1 MSSASTRQRFGAA
14 LTAALASALL
24 LSAPPA
30 LAAGDPVTLDVLR
43 VVDGEYVVET
53 VTVPAGSADSTAA
66 SLEARADVV
75 HASPA
80 VSYRVQAPTDPL
92 WELDDP
98 QAASSVPDVWPSTR
112 GAGQVVAVLDT
123 AVDAGHPDLVG
134 AFVPGT
140 DTTGL
145 AADPS
150 EWHGT
155 GVAGVIAA
163 RADNGQGSAGMAP
176 EAKIMPVR
184 VCTDDFGCSSAA
196 VARGVLWAADHG
208 ADVINMS
215 LAGPGYSDVTA
226 AAIQYALD
234 KGISVVA
241 SAGNSGDTGNPVNE
255 VMYPAA
261 NSGVIAVSATTPT
274 GTPAP
279 WAQHGWQ
286 VDIATVGQDLLTTF
300 PGARYTSAT
309 GTSFSAPAVA
319 GAVALLRSSR
329 PGITPDEVQAA
340 LQAGVD
346 SSAWDRAWGA
356 GRLVMPAAVE
366 AAGRTG
372 AAPTVT
378 PSSGSITV
386 AWSAVTAATGYTVR
400 VDGVVRA
407 TVTGTSATVTGLTDG
422 QQVAVDVQPSNGL
435 RSAPVLA
442 TVGPPPPVAPTL
454 EPVARLGVTSGRPS
468 VTLKAS
474 TTGTNTGRYSLVR
487 DGLSLG
493 TYSLPLGASP
503 ADRTFVIDAMP
514 SATTRW
520 QLRAV
525 DSLGRTSA
533 LSNEAVADLSHHPVT
548 VAYEARGGSSG
559 PLGAASG
566 ALACGLRDGGCFR
579 HYAGGSIYW
588 SPSTGPRSVQ
598 HSLRE
603 RWAGSGWENG
613 TLGYPVSD
621 TVCTLRNG
629 GCFQHFQ
636 GGSLYATGAQ
646 ARAFLVQGRTRD
658 RWAASGWENGQLG
671 FPTTDTICG
680 LRDGGCFQHFQSGS
694 IYLSATTGV
703 RLVGTAIRSR
713 WGGTGWENGPLGYPT
728 ADQVCG
734 LPDAGCFVH
743 FQRGSV
749 YASAATGAHDV
760 SLVIRDAWA
769 RSGWER
775 GTLGYPTTDTLCG
788 LRDGGC
794 FQHFQR
800 GSVYWSPGTGS
811 RLIDVATRN
820 VWASTGW
827 ENGVLGYPVTD
838 QQCGLLRG
846 GCFVHFQGGSVYTS
860 PESGT
865 HVVMGWAR
873 DTWAASGWE
882 GGSLGYPVE
891 GRRYYSDGES
901 QRFHGGTLR
910 LYYRTGQVRVV

>member
-1 MSSASTRQRFGAA
+1 MPPVSTPQRFGAA

-24 LSAPPA
+24 LHAPPA

-53 VTVPAGSADSTAA
+53 VTVSARSADSTEA

-80 VSYRVQAPTDPL
+80 VSYRVQAPADPY
-92 WELDDP
+92 WEVDDP
-98 QAASSVPDVWPSTR
+98 QAVSSVLDVWPSTR

-123 AVDAGHPDLVG
+123 AVDTTHPDLAG

-140 DTTGL
+140 DTTGM
-145 AADPS
+145 AADAA

-163 RADNGQGSAGMAP
+163 RADNGEGSAGMAP
-176 EAKIMPVR
+176 EARIMPIR
-184 VCTDDFGCSSAA
+184 ACTEDFGCSSAA

-215 LAGPGYSDVTA
+215 LAGAGYSDVTA

-234 KGISVVA
+234 RGISVVA
-241 SAGNSGDTGNPVNE
+241 SAGNSGDTGNE

-261 NSGVIAVSATTPT
+261 NSGVIAVSATTPA
-274 GTPAP
+274 GVPAP

-286 VDIATVGQDLLTTF
+286 VDIATVGEQVVLPYLGGDYIK
-300 PGARYTSAT
+300 AR

-319 GAVALLRSSR
+319 GAVALLRSSH
-329 PGITPDEVQAA
+329 PGITPEEVQAA

-356 GRLVMPAAVE
+356 GRLTMGAAVA

-372 AAPTVT
+372 DAPTVT
-378 PSSGSITV
+378 PSSGSISV
-386 AWSAVTAATGYTVR
+386 AWSAVIGATGYTVR

-407 TVTGTSATVTGLTDG
+407 TVTGTSATIPGLLDG
-422 QQVAVDVQPSNGL
+422 QQVAVDVQPSNDV

-442 TVGPPPPVAPTL
+442 TVGPAAPAAPTL
-454 EPVARLGVTSGRPS
+454 RSVATLGVTGGRPS
-468 VTLKAS
+468 VTLSAS
-474 TTGTNTGRYSLVR
+474 TPGTDTGRYSLVR

-493 TYSLPLGASP
+493 TYGLTLNATP
-503 ADRTFVIDAMP
+503 ANRTFIIDAMP
-514 SATTRW
+514 DQPTRW

-533 LSNEAVADLSHHPVT
+533 LSGEAVADLTHHPVT
-548 VAYEARGGSSG
+548 VAHEARGGSGG
-559 PLGAASG
+559 PLGVATRT
-566 ALACGLRDGGCFR
+566 LTCGLRDGGCFN
-579 HYAGGSIYW
+579 HYEGGSIYW
-588 SPSTGPRSVQ
+588 SPSTGARSVQ
-598 HSLRE
+598 HSLRD
-603 RWAGSGWENG
+603 RWASSGWENG
-613 TLGYPVSD
+613 SLGYPVSD
-621 TVCTLRNG
+621 TVCTLRDG
-629 GCFQHFQ
+629 GCYQHFR

-646 ARAFLVQGRTRD
+646 ARAYVVQGRTRD
-658 RWAASGWENGQLG
+658 RWAASGWENGSMG
-671 FPTTDTICG
+671 FPTTDTTCG

-694 IYLSATTGV
+694 IYLSASTGV

-728 ADQVCG
+728 SDQVCG
-734 LPDAGCFVH
+734 LRDAGCFVH

-749 YASAATGAHDV
+749 YASAATGVHDV
-760 SLVIRDAWA
+760 SLVIRDAWSRA
-769 RSGWER
+769 GWE
-775 GTLGYPTTDTLCG
+775 GGVLGYPTTGTSCG

-811 RLIDVATRN
+811 WLVDVATRG

-827 ENGVLGYPVTD
+827 ENGVLGFPVTD
-838 QQCGLLRG
+838 QRCGLPRG

-865 HVVMGWAR
+865 HVVMGWTR
-873 DTWAASGWE
+873 DAWAATGWE

-891 GRRYYSDGES
+891 GRLYFRDGES
-901 QRFHGGTLR
+901 QRFQGGTLR
-910 LYYRTGQVRVV
+910 WDYRSGRIQRL